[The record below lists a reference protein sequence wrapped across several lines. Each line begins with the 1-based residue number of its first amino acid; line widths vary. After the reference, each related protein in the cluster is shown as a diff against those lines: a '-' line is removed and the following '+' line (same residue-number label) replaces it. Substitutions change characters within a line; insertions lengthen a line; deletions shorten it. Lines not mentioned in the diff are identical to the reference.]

1 MSKSQFTISE
11 INRITGKSRTTI
23 TKHIKQ
29 GKLSATQNE
38 DDQKLVEAA
47 ELIRV
52 YGDECDF
59 GKASPGALKVPS
71 SPKPVASGGGDHLQ
85 EALEKER
92 EERARERRHFEDQIE
107 NLQDSLKTAQEGHN
121 RATLL
126 LENHSSGGGA
136 LKEALDKLAQ
146 RVDRQELTLQE
157 EKELTLRLKRQ
168 NLRLKK
174 AVIAE
179 RQKSVWE
186 KLFGTSR
193 APGKA
198 PRTVSP

>member
-59 GKASPGALKVPS
+59 ENASPNTPKIPS
-71 SPKPVASGGGDHLQ
+71 SKKVTLGGGDHLQ

-126 LENHSSGGGA
+126 LENHSSGGGT
-136 LKEALDKLAQ
+136 LEKALDELAK
-146 RVDRQELTLQE
+146 RVDRQDLTLQE
-157 EKELTLRLKRQ
+157 EKELITRLKKQNVRLKR
-168 NLRLKK
+168 

-198 PRTVSP
+198 PRTASP